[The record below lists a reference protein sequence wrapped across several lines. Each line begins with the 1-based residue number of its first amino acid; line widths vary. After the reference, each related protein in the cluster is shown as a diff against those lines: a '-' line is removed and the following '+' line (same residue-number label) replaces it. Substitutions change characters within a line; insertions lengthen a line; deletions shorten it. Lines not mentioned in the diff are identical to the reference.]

1 MLVELKQKA
10 FDQTLLQTQMHSTV
24 VFRFRC
30 KLPLHRLNLHFGEQ
44 IFQFESIHIEDFHG

>member
-10 FDQTLLQTQMHSTV
+10 FDQTLLQTQMHFTV
-24 VFRFRC
+24 AFRFRC

-44 IFQFESIHIEDFHG
+44 IFQFERIHIEDFHG